1 MNVNSRANT
10 SIINKL
16 RGFISEPLYQ
26 HLISRTAI
34 EKLKSV
40 INQPFTANS
49 TQRMRANN
57 LASYFANASKAFHS
71 GKGDD
76 YESVA
81 VVYGNPALP
90 ISLSD
95 AGLVSNRPLR
105 ANGEM
110 NTVTVTDENTGKS
123 TAMKCNKPL
132 WEAMKANGGGHY
144 ITVNLDISDLI
155 TASQSIKALKGLVQG
170 GKGSTRV
177 QIDYLILVPPGG
189 QQPFWKVFIL
199 ELKAGKTHLEMDPVE
214 EQQMAKAEWVFKN
227 WLGNNTQV
235 ELLYHPFLADD
246 VSFARNLAEKHTS
259 MKVTYLTLN
268 GVCQFL
274 NLDPKIVTQI
284 GSMRARY
291 RGSMGTFEGA
301 LVNTLFKTG
310 NNARRQIEERRRVIN
325 AKAVRETVEDELEDA
340 VKKSN
345 ILSKSAQNILAA
357 RGTSIQNVFG
367 GKLGPGVNITN
378 ANWKPV
384 VQYISYLIL
393 KREELNKNLR
403 NSQPGGDTAPIIME
417 MHKISRQILKM
428 DSNRGGKILR
438 QDARSQLDAFVK
450 AHAQAFRNL
459 ANADDMEMKTD
470 YLENYIKLR
479 AKALGRQNSS
489 LNRVS
494 NASKTRRPSGPE
506 ITAAAKV
513 ALNNWK
519 AFTKST
525 NANYIKRFEYLRKF
539 WKLDPKARGNVALR
553 YTNSLKNTYG
563 GNSTVI
569 RVNAERAISKSN
581 APNKQLV
588 ANEAISL
595 LKKQKTELENIL
607 KYLESWTSSSSVIIG
622 SIDNSQ
628 RSKMITTIRGVINKI
643 EEEIRKIIKSA
654 GATPITGK
662 KRAGQPIGNGT
673 AKASMLNKNALFKS
687 IINAN
692 NPAEAYAKFISENTN
707 MAPNIQRKIMELRNS
722 SMTNDNRTYYQT
734 ILNTKIK

>member
-1 MNVNSRANT
+1 
-10 SIINKL
+10 
-16 RGFISEPLYQ
+16 
-26 HLISRTAI
+26 
-34 EKLKSV
+34 
-40 INQPFTANS
+40 
-49 TQRMRANN
+49 
-57 LASYFANASKAFHS
+57 
-71 GKGDD
+71 
-76 YESVA
+76 
-81 VVYGNPALP
+81 
-90 ISLSD
+90 
-95 AGLVSNRPLR
+95 
-105 ANGEM
+105 
-110 NTVTVTDENTGKS
+110 
-123 TAMKCNKPL
+123 
-132 WEAMKANGGGHY
+132 
-144 ITVNLDISDLI
+144 
-155 TASQSIKALKGLVQG
+155 
-170 GKGSTRV
+170 
-177 QIDYLILVPPGG
+177 
-189 QQPFWKVFIL
+189 
-199 ELKAGKTHLEMDPVE
+199 
-214 EQQMAKAEWVFKN
+214 
-227 WLGNNTQV
+227 
-235 ELLYHPFLADD
+235 
-246 VSFARNLAEKHTS
+246 
-259 MKVTYLTLN
+259 
-268 GVCQFL
+268 
-274 NLDPKIVTQI
+274 
-284 GSMRARY
+284 
-291 RGSMGTFEGA
+291 
-301 LVNTLFKTG
+301 
-310 NNARRQIEERRRVIN
+310 
-325 AKAVRETVEDELEDA
+325 
-340 VKKSN
+340 
-345 ILSKSAQNILAA
+345 
-357 RGTSIQNVFG
+357 
-367 GKLGPGVNITN
+367 
-378 ANWKPV
+378 
-384 VQYISYLIL
+384 
-393 KREELNKNLR
+393 
-403 NSQPGGDTAPIIME
+403 
-417 MHKISRQILKM
+417 M

-643 EEEIRKIIKSA
+643 EEEIRKIITAA

-662 KRAGQPIGNGT
+662 KRARQPTVNGT
-673 AKASMLNKNALFKS
+673 AKASMLNKNAIVKS
-687 IINAN
+687 ITNAN
-692 NPAEAYAKFISENTN
+692 NPVAAYSRFIREHTN
-707 MAPNIQRKIMELRNS
+707 LAPNIQRKIMELRNS
-722 SMTNDNRTYYQT
+722 SMTNANRNFYKT
-734 ILNTKIK
+734 ILNQE

>member
-1 MNVNSRANT
+1 
-10 SIINKL
+10 
-16 RGFISEPLYQ
+16 
-26 HLISRTAI
+26 
-34 EKLKSV
+34 
-40 INQPFTANS
+40 
-49 TQRMRANN
+49 
-57 LASYFANASKAFHS
+57 
-71 GKGDD
+71 
-76 YESVA
+76 
-81 VVYGNPALP
+81 
-90 ISLSD
+90 
-95 AGLVSNRPLR
+95 
-105 ANGEM
+105 
-110 NTVTVTDENTGKS
+110 
-123 TAMKCNKPL
+123 
-132 WEAMKANGGGHY
+132 
-144 ITVNLDISDLI
+144 
-155 TASQSIKALKGLVQG
+155 
-170 GKGSTRV
+170 
-177 QIDYLILVPPGG
+177 
-189 QQPFWKVFIL
+189 
-199 ELKAGKTHLEMDPVE
+199 
-214 EQQMAKAEWVFKN
+214 
-227 WLGNNTQV
+227 
-235 ELLYHPFLADD
+235 
-246 VSFARNLAEKHTS
+246 
-259 MKVTYLTLN
+259 
-268 GVCQFL
+268 
-274 NLDPKIVTQI
+274 
-284 GSMRARY
+284 
-291 RGSMGTFEGA
+291 
-301 LVNTLFKTG
+301 
-310 NNARRQIEERRRVIN
+310 
-325 AKAVRETVEDELEDA
+325 
-340 VKKSN
+340 
-345 ILSKSAQNILAA
+345 LSKSAQNILAA